1 MDLKDYRNEIDSID
15 SQLIRL
21 FSQRMETAAGIAQY
35 KKDHGMPVLDQGSAG
50 GHPGLYP
57 LPLFPA
63 L

>member
-35 KKDHGMPVLDQGSAG
+35 KKDHGMPVLDQGRDG
-50 GHPGLYP
+50 GHPGLDP